1 MKQFKMLFALFLL
14 LPFYSF
20 NEVSS
25 TLYKS
30 DKVIIYTKND
40 GIRMKFLLA
49 NFDEKEA
56 LQVSYYIFS
65 EPKRIIGTESFTTNT
80 ELINNYIVKYKSK
93 AHQVNSNKHDI
104 EYDEK
109 DFKIVHEIR
118 NNKMYFYYYHSKN
131 NSSITFR
138 NSDKSKKIED
148 SSWSYLGINTFL
160 MDVYINNKLVISKN
174 FDLKDKK

>member
-1 MKQFKMLFALFLL
+1 MKQFKIVFALFLL
-14 LPFYSF
+14 LPFSSF

-25 TLYKS
+25 TLFENE
-30 DKVIIYTKND
+30 KVIIYTKND

-65 EPKRIIGTESFTTNT
+65 EPKRIIGTESFTTNR
-80 ELINNYIVKYKSK
+80 ELINNYIAKYKSK

-118 NNKMYFYYYHSKN
+118 NNKMYFYYYHSKS
-131 NSSITFR
+131 NSSTTLR
-138 NSDKSKKIED
+138 NSDKSKTIED
-148 SSWSYLGINTFL
+148 SSWLYLGINAFL
-160 MDVYINNKLVISKN
+160 MDVYINEKLVLSKN
-174 FDLKDKK
+174 FDFNDK